1 MALFNLTKLRLNTKF
16 LNIPTLQKT
25 PTNETNINSC
35 FDFELSAVK
44 SPTFYRVILITET
57 SRSKHFKVKFYLAF
71 VIQETIYPINKMYM
85 YLHINKT
92 NL

>member
-1 MALFNLTKLRLNTKF
+1 
-16 LNIPTLQKT
+16 
-25 PTNETNINSC
+25 
-35 FDFELSAVK
+35 
-44 SPTFYRVILITET
+44 VILITET